1 MVGFAVESMTR
12 IILPIL
18 FVTTVACSGSQTR
31 PDGPSGDDGSSTP
44 STTSTTGSTEP
55 SSGETSSTT
64 TGGGTAGTGGAGG
77 STGAGGTPPPQ
88 TQAQMVAAGD
98 TARGAKLYDENHC
111 AGCHGT
117 PEKPGKKFPNLFKEE
132 WTADKEI
139 AEAFELIKKGKT
151 PMPGFEDKLDDKA
164 IADIVAYLKAN

>member
-1 MVGFAVESMTR
+1 MSR
-12 IILPIL
+12 ILFPIL
-18 FVTTVACSGSQTR
+18 FVTIVACSGTQTQ
-31 PDGPSGDDGSSTP
+31 PNGPSADDGSSGP

-55 SSGETSSTT
+55 STGETSST
-64 TGGGTAGTGGAGG
+64 TGGGTAGSGGAGG
-77 STGAGGTPPPQ
+77 STASGGSTPAVQ
-88 TQAQMVAAGD
+88 TQAHMVAAGD
-98 TARGAKLYDENHC
+98 TSRGAKLYDENHC

-164 IADIVAYLKAN
+164 IADIVAYLRAN

>member
-1 MVGFAVESMTR
+1 MTR
-12 IILPIL
+12 ILLPIL
-18 FVTTVACSGSQTR
+18 FVTAIGCSGSQTQ
-31 PDGPSGDDGSSTP
+31 PDGPPGDDGSSGP
-44 STTSTTGSTEP
+44 TTRSTTGSTEP
-55 SSGETSSTT
+55 STGETSSTSGGGASGT
-64 TGGGTAGTGGAGG
+64 EGTGGSAGTGG
-77 STGAGGTPPPQ
+77 TPAPQ

-98 TARGAKLYDENHC
+98 TTRGAKLYDENHC

-117 PEKPGKKFPNLFKEE
+117 PEKPGKKFPNLFKED
-132 WTADKEI
+132 WSADKEI